1 MQNIQKDWYMCH
13 DKKPVSLK
21 QNHMRTSIRVK
32 ALQALS
38 RVSVKSHSLNILGRQ
53 CCYYLPSLAYLR
65 FFHETIWITGLKLKT
80 ENQRRTHPNLSPQY
94 TTSAPRENIV
104 DRSTPWSRQ
113 HLIQTKI
120 IVISPFWL
128 IARRMKNWL
137 ICQEHSGFRLVE
149 KQVIYLQGK
158 WSIS

>member
-21 QNHMRTSIRVK
+21 QNHIRTSIRVK

-65 FFHETIWITGLKLKT
+65 FFHETI
-80 ENQRRTHPNLSPQY
+80 
-94 TTSAPRENIV
+94 
-104 DRSTPWSRQ
+104 
-113 HLIQTKI
+113 
-120 IVISPFWL
+120 
-128 IARRMKNWL
+128 
-137 ICQEHSGFRLVE
+137 
-149 KQVIYLQGK
+149 
-158 WSIS
+158 